1 MKIEELNGSELFFA
15 GRVMTKLVEITKE
28 QKKTNKDYEKAFD
41 YLLSKFDEI
50 NTEIEKEIYL
60 EFKEAIDN
68 LKKNFEEWCIID
80 LYNELESKI
89 QELEI
94 SIRSLRKTGQKYAEA
109 ERDYKIL
116 LRQEVLKLRDEG
128 QAIGVI
134 TLTCY
139 GIPSVA
145 EARFKRDTAEAI
157 YKANLEAISTIK
169 LQIRVL
175 ENQINREFGMEGNRL

>member
-1 MKIEELNGSELFFA
+1 M
-15 GRVMTKLVEITKE
+15 
-28 QKKTNKDYEKAFD
+28 
-41 YLLSKFDEI
+41 
-50 NTEIEKEIYL
+50 
-60 EFKEAIDN
+60 
-68 LKKNFEEWCIID
+68 D

-94 SIRSLRKTGQKYAEA
+94 SIRSLRKTGQNYAEA

-116 LRQEVLKLRDEG
+116 LRQEVLKMRDEG

-157 YKANLEAISTIK
+157 YKANQESINSIK
-169 LQIRVL
+169 LQLRLL
-175 ENQINREFGMEGNRL
+175 ESQIQREYGN